1 MDRDLLKDALIY
13 QNRQKNE
20 GMIDRSLMHQLR
32 GLIDTPFVI
41 IISGI
46 RRCGKSTLLKAL
58 KNDDNYYVNFDD
70 ERFIGM
76 TVEDLAPLHNLLIE
90 LFGERRMFL
99 LDEIQNVPGWERFVR
114 RLHDEGMKVMV
125 TGSNA
130 TMLSRELGTHLTGR
144 NITLELYPFSFREY
158 LSFKGVEVGSIDD
171 MTSREKSKLKGSF
184 SRYLQEGGFPEY
196 LRTGRDEYL
205 QSLYQNILYR
215 DIISRYNLTSEIPL
229 KETAYYA
236 ASNLSKEMSFNSV
249 RKLTGLSSAT
259 TVKEYYGYME
269 NSYLNFL
276 VPRYDHSVKKQIYFN
291 KKIYFIDPALA
302 RLVGFRPTEDNGRLL
317 ENIVYLALR
326 RKGGEIFFHRGSR
339 ECDFIVRKN
348 ATITE
353 AMQVTMD
360 LEKAGP
366 REVKGLVEALGLYDL
381 DQGLILTRDEE
392 GEMEIEG
399 KEVLIKPVW
408 QWLLQND

>member
-1 MDRDLLKDALIY
+1 MLKDALIY
-13 QNRQKNE
+13 QDRQKNE
-20 GMIDRSLMHQLR
+20 GMIDRSLMQQLS

-76 TVEDLAPLHNLLIE
+76 TVKDLAPLHNLLIE

-99 LDEIQNVPGWERFVR
+99 LDEIQNIPGWERFVR
-114 RLHDEGMKVMV
+114 RLHDEGMKVIV

-144 NITLELYPFSFREY
+144 SITLELYPFSFREY
-158 LSFKGVEVGSIDD
+158 LSFKGIEVGSLDD

-184 SRYLQEGGFPEY
+184 SRYLQDGGFPEY

-215 DIISRYNLTSEIPL
+215 DIISRHNLPSEIPL

-236 ASNLSKEMSFNSV
+236 ASNLSKEMSFNNV

-259 TVKEYYGYME
+259 TIKDYYGDLE

-276 VPRYDHSVKKQIYFN
+276 ISRYDHSLKKQIYYN
-291 KKIYFIDPALA
+291 KKTYFIDTALA
-302 RLVGFRPTEDNGRLL
+302 RLVGFRPTEDHGRLL
-317 ENIVYLALR
+317 ENIVFLALR
-326 RKGGEIFFHRGSR
+326 RNGGEIFFHRESG
-339 ECDFIVRKN
+339 ECDFIVRKRGI
-348 ATITE
+348 ITD
-353 AMQVTMD
+353 AIQVTHD
-360 LEKAGP
+360 LKKAEQ
-366 REVKGLVEALGLYDL
+366 REIKGLMEALRSYEL
-381 DQGLILTRDEE
+381 DKGLILTSYEE
-392 GEMEIEG
+392 GSIEIDD
-399 KEVLIKPVW
+399 KKIDFKPIW
-408 QWLLQND
+408 QWLLEIE